1 LKKFLWSIIAGLIC
15 TIAYMGF
22 AFYGPGRSSIGAP
35 LNAVVS
41 NLPLGNMLPS
51 MPNFSFGT
59 LSQPLTLLFMGT
71 DVMYE
76 GRGKHLKIDKVAL
89 NGRSDTMMLVFI
101 NPPQNR
107 VSVLSIPR
115 DTEVNIGKYGVAKIN
130 SANAL
135 GGAECAKGAVTSL
148 LDVPVDHFV
157 VMNLQGLVELVNE
170 IGGVTVEVPK
180 KMSYMDWTAKLKIDL
195 QPGVHTLT
203 GNQSMGFVRFRHDD
217 LGDIGRV
224 QRQQMFLNAVSRK
237 MIDPRAWVHV
247 PALMDIAKQNIQTDL
262 SDMDILAALNFI
274 HGIPRENIKFVM
286 LPGQF
291 AGNGDWIAD
300 PQVKVLA
307 AQLLNPE
314 QEVVQSRRNITICVQ
329 NASSDPTLATK
340 LAQALRKLG
349 YVTWAGKDEKDP
361 ISARTRIITQN
372 GNTSDAKMLQQD
384 LGSVGE
390 IINASIGNLT
400 SSFTIV
406 ARDDIALD
414 KIAQSSVDAP
424 YVPPPPRPVV
434 PRLASRR
441 TNKMVSPTGED
452 LPGQEPGETEMMY
465 NNPADTPMEGQ
476 TAEEPGE
483 ATPAEQAAAGGAHR
497 GDGGETRSVEKRSQP
512 EVPSLTRQSQPGEAQ
527 PLDRRSQ
534 PIEAQTSD
542 KRSQPIEAQTFDRRS
557 QPEAQTFDRRS
568 QPDAQTFDRRTK
580 PAEAPTIERHSDSET
595 RQSAETPAH
604 NQTESSNSR
613 SGSSNASTTT
623 ESTEH

>member
-1 LKKFLWSIIAGLIC
+1 MNKFLWSIIAGLIC
-15 TIAYMGF
+15 TIVYMGF
-22 AFYGPGRSSIGAP
+22 AFYGPGRATIGAP

-41 NLPLGNMLPS
+41 TLPLGNMLPA

-59 LSQPLTLLFMGT
+59 LSQPMTLLFMGT

-76 GRGKHLKIDKVAL
+76 GRGKKLKIDKVAL

-107 VSVLSIPR
+107 VSVLNIPR
-115 DTEVNIGKYGVAKIN
+115 DTEVNIGRFGVAKIN

-135 GGAECAKGAVTSL
+135 GGPECAKAAVTSL
-148 LDVPVDHFV
+148 LDIPVDHFV

-195 QPGVHTLT
+195 EPGVHTLT

-247 PALMDIAKQNIQTDL
+247 PALMNIAKQNIQTDL
-262 SDMDILAALNFI
+262 SEIDILSALNFI

-300 PQVKVLA
+300 PQVKQLA

-314 QEVVQSRRNITICVQ
+314 QEVVQSRRNISICIQ
-329 NASSDPTLATK
+329 NASSDQMLATK
-340 LAQALRKLG
+340 LAASLRKLG
-349 YVTWAGKDEKDP
+349 YITWAGKDEKEP
-361 ISARTRIITQN
+361 ISAKTRIITQN
-372 GNTSDAKMLQQD
+372 GNTADAKMLQQD
-384 LGSVGE
+384 LGNVGE
-390 IINASIGNLT
+390 IINQSIGNLT

-414 KIAQSSVDAP
+414 KIALSSVDAP
-424 YVPPPPRPVV
+424 YVPPPPRPVM
-434 PRLASRR
+434 PRLASRKPSK
-441 TNKMVSPTGED
+441 TPTPADEDANKQPGED
-452 LPGQEPGETEMMY
+452 NMLYNTPGEGQVDSQSLQEPGDAAVE
-465 NNPADTPMEGQ
+465 Q
-476 TAEEPGE
+476 QSPGE
-483 ATPAEQAAAGGAHR
+483 ATRA
-497 GDGGETRSVEKRSQP
+497 DGGPV
-512 EVPSLTRQSQPGEAQ
+512 
-527 PLDRRSQ
+527 DRR
-534 PIEAQTSD
+534 ATSTETQ
-542 KRSQPIEAQTFDRRS
+542 SPDRRV
-557 QPEAQTFDRRS
+557 QTPEASTI
-568 QPDAQTFDRRTK
+568 DRRTQPVEAPPLERRS
-580 PAEAPTIERHSDSET
+580 PAADIPQTVERARRPVEAPTADRRTETDNRQPSDRYQPET
-595 RQSAETPAH
+595 SRVSPT
-604 NQTESSNSR
+604 SNS
-613 SGSSNASTTT
+613 GSVPETGD
-623 ESTEH
+623 H

>member
-22 AFYGPGRSSIGAP
+22 AFYGPGRSTIGAP
-35 LNAVVS
+35 LNAVVA
-41 NLPLGNMLPS
+41 NLPLGNM

-59 LSQPLTLLFMGT
+59 LSQPMTLLFMGT

-76 GRGKHLKIDKVAL
+76 GRGKRLKIDKVAL

-107 VSVLSIPR
+107 VSVLNIPR

-135 GGAECAKGAVTSL
+135 GGPECAKGAVTSL
-148 LDVPVDHFV
+148 LDVNVDHFV
-157 VMNLQGLVELVNE
+157 VMNLRGLEDLVNE

-195 QPGVHTLT
+195 EPGVHTLT

-247 PALMDIAKQNIQTDL
+247 PGLMNIAKQNIQTDL
-262 SDMDILAALNFI
+262 SEMDILAALNFI
-274 HGIPRENIKFVM
+274 HSIPRENIKFVM

-300 PQVKVLA
+300 PQVKQLA

-314 QEVVQSRRNITICVQ
+314 QEVVQSRRNITVCIQ

-349 YVTWAGKDEKDP
+349 YTTWAGKDEKDP

-372 GNTSDAKMLQQD
+372 GNTADAKMLQQD
-384 LGSVGE
+384 LGNVGE

-406 ARDDIALD
+406 ASDDIALD
-414 KIAQSSVDAP
+414 KIALSSTDAP
-424 YVPPPPRPVV
+424 YVPPPPRPVM
-434 PRLASRR
+434 PRLASKKA
-441 TNKMVSPTGED
+441 NKMVAPMGED
-452 LPGQEPGETEMMY
+452 LPQLPGETESML
-465 NNPADTPMEGQ
+465 NNPADAPMEGQ
-476 TAEEPGE
+476 AAAEPGE
-483 ATPAEQAAAGGAHR
+483 ATPSDQSNQSGARGGDAG
-497 GDGGETRSVEKRSQP
+497 ENRSVERRSQP
-512 EVPSLTRQSQPGEAQ
+512 ETQSFNRRSPQSAETPS
-527 PLDRRSQ
+527 LDRR
-534 PIEAQTSD
+534 AQSVD
-542 KRSQPIEAQTFDRRS
+542 AQTFDRRS

-568 QPDAQTFDRRTK
+568 QPEAQTFDRRSRTT
-580 PAEAPTIERHSDSET
+580 EAPAAIEKHAEPEN
-595 RQSAETPAH
+595 RQSTEGSSHYQAESSYSRSAS
-604 NQTESSNSR
+604 SSNST
-613 SGSSNASTTT
+613 TTT
-623 ESTEH
+623 ESSEH